1 MNSLTKN
8 AENSGEG
15 GVLSARIF
23 TGRKGRVWKEALT
36 AYLFLLPA
44 IVIIFIFGLWP
55 VLHAFYVSLHKWNIK
70 PRGSQCVAYWLSSL
84 GVGPAEAQQ
93 QTDCLGLDNYVKLV
107 GIQSARGVFGLLVA
121 LVLGTLAYRLW
132 KKSRSQSGI
141 RISSLIVSVLFAVAT
156 VVMLAYA
163 LPALIASGEWTYL
176 VSIGLVVL
184 AWLIWKGASRAP
196 STLGLILRLLSTC
209 GLIGGAVF
217 FFFVDFQRMWELGS
231 QDLWKSLIYTVFYS
245 IGTVP
250 VQLALSLTLAYILFQ
265 GVRGQGVFRL
275 FYFMPYIAPSVAT
288 AVVFRRIFSLRDT
301 GLMNEF
307 IKLVGLPAQK
317 WLSEAKP
324 VNLLI
329 VDLFNQ
335 RFGAH
340 LVWPDFAGP
349 LGVIL
354 SGPSLALVSIIIY
367 NWWVFVGYD
376 TVIYLAGLGN
386 IPGELYEAAKIDGA
400 GRWSL
405 FRRITIPLLS
415 PTTFFLTIIA
425 TIGTFNAFNHIWIM
439 QEQGAR
445 DTVDTTSILIFRTFS
460 QRGQYGEAAA
470 MAFVLFGIILVLSQ
484 IQNRI
489 GEKLVFYG

>member
-1 MNSLTKN
+1 
-8 AENSGEG
+8 
-15 GVLSARIF
+15 
-23 TGRKGRVWKEALT
+23 
-36 AYLFLLPA
+36 
-44 IVIIFIFGLWP
+44 
-55 VLHAFYVSLHKWNIK
+55 
-70 PRGSQCVAYWLSSL
+70 
-84 GVGPAEAQQ
+84 VGA
-93 QTDCLGLDNYVKLV
+93 
-107 GIQSARGVFGLLVA
+107 
-121 LVLGTLAYRLW
+121 
-132 KKSRSQSGI
+132 
-141 RISSLIVSVLFAVAT
+141 
-156 VVMLAYA
+156 
-163 LPALIASGEWTYL
+163 
-176 VSIGLVVL
+176 
-184 AWLIWKGASRAP
+184 
-196 STLGLILRLLSTC
+196 
-209 GLIGGAVF
+209 AVF
-217 FFFVDFQRMWELGS
+217 FFFVDFQRMWDLGS

-245 IGTVP
+245 MGTVP
-250 VQLALSLTLAYILFQ
+250 VQLAASLTLAYILFQ
-265 GVRGQGVFRL
+265 GVRGQGMFRL

-307 IKLVGLPAQK
+307 IKLFGIPAQK
-317 WLSEAKP
+317 WLSEAKAINP
-324 VNLLI
+324 LI
-329 VDLFNQ
+329 FDLVNQ
-335 RFGAH
+335 RFGTH
-340 LVWPDFAGP
+340 WVWPDISGP

-386 IPGELYEAAKIDGA
+386 IPAELYEAAKIDGA
-400 GRWSL
+400 GRWDL

-445 DTVDTTSILIFRTFS
+445 DTVDTASILIFRTFN

-470 MAFVLFGIILVLSQ
+470 MAFILFGIILLLSQ

>member
-1 MNSLTKN
+1 VTSHVKS
-8 AENSGEG
+8 ARSGG
-15 GVLSARIF
+15 GVLSGSIF
-23 TGRKGRVWKEALT
+23 AGRKGRLRREALT

-44 IVIIFIFGLWP
+44 ILIIFVFGLWP

-70 PRGSQCVAYWLSSL
+70 PRGSQCVPYWLASL
-84 GVGPAEAQQ
+84 GLGSGEAQQ
-93 QTDCLGLDNYVKLV
+93 QTDCLGLDNYVKLL
-107 GIQSARGVFGLLVA
+107 GIQSIRGVVGLIVA
-121 LVLGTLAYRLW
+121 VFLGVLAYGLW
-132 KKSRSQSGI
+132 KRSRGEAAG
-141 RISSLIVSVLFAVAT
+141 RGSSIVSV
-156 VVMLAYA
+156 VMALLAASALVYA
-163 LPALIASGEWTYL
+163 LPGLLASGEWTYL
-176 VSIGLVVL
+176 VSIGLILL
-184 AWLIWKGASRAP
+184 AWLVWKGASKAE
-196 STLGLILRLLSTC
+196 STLGLILRLMSASSML
-209 GLIGGAVF
+209 GGAAF
-217 FFFVDFQRMWELGS
+217 FFFVDFQRMWDLGS
-231 QDLWKSLIYTVFYS
+231 QDLFKSIIYTVFYS
-245 IGTVP
+245 AGTVP
-250 VQLALSLTLAYILFQ
+250 IQIAVSLTLAYILFQ
-265 GVRGQGVFRL
+265 GVKGQGVFRL

-307 IKLVGLPAQK
+307 IGLFGIPAQK
-317 WLSEAKP
+317 WLSEAKA
-324 VNLLI
+324 VNPLVVGLI
-329 VDLFNQ
+329 NQ

-340 LVWPDFAGP
+340 LTWPDIASP

-386 IPGELYEAAKIDGA
+386 IPSELYEAAKIDGA

-405 FRRITIPLLS
+405 LRRITIPLLS

-445 DTVDTTSILIFRTFS
+445 DTIDTASILIFRTFS

-470 MAFVLFGIILVLSQ
+470 MAFILFAIILALSQ

-489 GEKLVFYG
+489 GDKLVFYG

>member
-1 MNSLTKN
+1 MSSRVNHAKD
-8 AENSGEG
+8 GGG
-15 GVLSARIF
+15 GVLSGSIF
-23 TGRKGRVWKEALT
+23 TGRRGRVRREALT

-44 IVIIFIFGLWP
+44 ILIIFVFGLWP
-55 VLHAFYVSLHKWNIK
+55 VAHAAYVSLHKWNIK
-70 PRGSQCVAYWLSSL
+70 PRGSQCLPYWLSSL
-84 GVGPAEAQQ
+84 GVGSAEAQQ
-93 QTDCLGLDNYVKLV
+93 QTDCLGLNNYVELL
-107 GIQSARGVFGLLVA
+107 GIQSVRGVVGLIVA
-121 LVLGTLAYRLW
+121 VVLGTLAYSSW
-132 KKSRSQSGI
+132 KRSRKEGASRGWSITFLVMAALAIG
-141 RISSLIVSVLFAVAT
+141 
-156 VVMLAYA
+156 MLAYA
-163 LPALIASGEWTYL
+163 LPALTASGEWTYL
-176 VSIGLVVL
+176 VSIGLVLL
-184 AWLIWKGASRAP
+184 AWLIWRGASRAE
-196 STLGLILRLLSTC
+196 STLGLILRLLSVSS
-209 GLIGGAVF
+209 LLGGAVF
-217 FFFVDFQRMWELGS
+217 FFFVDFQRMWDLGS

-245 IGTVP
+245 VGTVP
-250 VQLALSLTLAYILFQ
+250 VQLILSLTLAYILFQ
-265 GVRGQGVFRL
+265 GVRGQGLFRL

-307 IKLVGLPAQK
+307 IKLFGIPAQK
-317 WLSEAKP
+317 WLSEAKA
-324 VNLLI
+324 VNPLI
-329 VDLFNQ
+329 VDLINQ

-340 LVWPDFAGP
+340 LAWPDFAGP

-386 IPGELYEAAKIDGA
+386 IPNELYEAAEIDGA

-445 DTVDTTSILIFRTFS
+445 DTIDTASILIFRTFN

-470 MAFVLFGIILVLSQ
+470 MAFILFGIILALSQ